1 MRLNRT
7 YVVAAHDVL
16 AAAGAFALGLLLR
29 RGSDDFWYESG
40 PFMVEG
46 LLLFAGITAIV
57 FWRTRIYR
65 SLWRYVSLRDVIELI
80 KAASLVTL
88 VFLPALFAITRLEA
102 FPRSSLVII
111 WILLLVLLIGPRVA
125 YRAFVERGMSGLLE
139 RHEGKRVP
147 VLLVGAGAAADEFI
161 RSTTSGASSGYRVVG
176 LLDDDPSK
184 TGVHIRGVCVFGA
197 LDGLPDALRKLRRQ
211 GLRPQRLILADE
223 RLEPDRVRALLEA
236 ADGFGLSFA
245 RLPRLTD
252 FRTDQAQGIELKPIA
267 IEDLLGRPQTVLDRA
282 GMKTLIQGKRVC
294 VTGAGGTIGAELV
307 RQIAAFGPAH
317 LVLIDNGEFNLY
329 LIDAELQA
337 GFPTLQRAALIADVR
352 ERARLDAIFAR
363 ERLDLVFHAAALKHV
378 PIVEDNPNEGVLTNV
393 IGTKNVADAC
403 VEAGVGAMV
412 LISTDKAVDPTSVM
426 GATKRIAESY
436 CQAKGADHDTRR
448 RTHFVTVRFG
458 NVLGSS
464 GSVVPLFQRQIAMGG
479 PVTVTHPDVTRYFM
493 TTREA
498 VELVL
503 QASALGALE
512 EEPSIFVL
520 DMGTPIKIA
529 DLARQMIRLAGRQP
543 ERDIAIQFTGLRAG
557 EKLHEALFHDRERRG
572 ETGLVGLHR
581 ALSRALDP
589 ALVVHQVDELGT
601 AARAGL
607 TPRTLAL
614 IGALV
619 PEYHADETTRQAAR

>member
-7 YVVAAHDVL
+7 YVVAAHDVMV
-16 AAAGAFALGLLLR
+16 AAGAFVLGLLLR
-29 RGSDDFWYESG
+29 RGSDDFWRESG
-40 PFMVEG
+40 PFLLEG
-46 LLLFAGITAIV
+46 LLLFTGIAAIV

-65 SLWRYVSLRDVIELI
+65 SLWRYVSLRDVIELV
-80 KAASLVTL
+80 KAASLVIL
-88 VFLPALFAITRLEA
+88 IFLPALFAITRLES
-102 FPRSSLVII
+102 FPRSSLIII
-111 WILLLVLLIGPRVA
+111 WIILLLLLIGPRVA
-125 YRAFVERGMSGLLE
+125 YRAFVERSVSGLLE
-139 RHEGKRVP
+139 RTEGGRVP

-161 RSTTSGASSGYRVVG
+161 RSTQSGASSGYRVVG
-176 LLDDDPSK
+176 LLDDDPTK
-184 TGVHIRGVCVFGA
+184 RGLHIRGVRVFGR
-197 LDGLPDALRKLRRQ
+197 LDNLPDALRKLRRH

-223 RLEPDRVRALLEA
+223 RVAPERVRRLLEV

-252 FRTDQAQGIELKPIA
+252 FRTGQAQTIELKPIA

-282 GMKTLIQGKRVC
+282 GMKALILGRRVC

-307 RQIAAFGPAH
+307 RQIASYGPAR
-317 LVLIDNGEFNLY
+317 LVLLDNSEFNLY
-329 LIDAELQA
+329 AIDAELQA
-337 GFPTLQRAALIADVR
+337 GFPTLPRAALIADVR

-363 ERLDLVFHAAALKHV
+363 ERPDLVFHAAALKHV

-393 IGTKNVADAC
+393 MGTKNVADAC

-412 LISTDKAVDPTSVM
+412 LISTDKAVDPLSVM

-436 CQAKGADHDTRR
+436 CQSKGADRDARR
-448 RTHFVTVRFG
+448 RTHFIIVRFG

-464 GSVVPLFQRQIAMGG
+464 GSVVPLFQRQIAAGG
-479 PVTVTHPDVTRYFM
+479 PVTVTHPDVTRFFM

-503 QASALGALE
+503 QASALGARE
-512 EEPSIFVL
+512 AEPSIFVL
-520 DMGTPIKIA
+520 DMGAPIRIA

-557 EKLHEALFHDRERRG
+557 EKLHEALFHDSERQG
-572 ETGLVGLHR
+572 DAGLAGLYR
-581 ALSRALDP
+581 AISRPLDA
-589 ALVVHQVDELGT
+589 ALVARQVDELGA

-614 IGALV
+614 INALV
-619 PEYHADETTRQAAR
+619 PEYRADETTKRAAT